1 VVSNVQCR
9 LCPKECT
16 VAPGQGGDCRVRV
29 NLDGRLRSVV
39 YGFPCAVNVDPVEKK
54 PFFHFL
60 PGTNMLSLA
69 TVGCNLHCLN
79 CQNWEISQANPE
91 DSTAAECP
99 PDRVVALAQ
108 ERRCPSIAC
117 TYTEPLVY
125 YEYTLDIATRARK
138 AGVRS
143 VLVTAAYISP
153 EPWQRLLEVI
163 DAVTVD
169 IKFMSDDLYRSICSG
184 TLRPVLDAIIAAKA
198 AGVWVEVS
206 NLVIP
211 TLNDRPED
219 VRQLAQWVKD
229 SLGVETPLHF
239 LGFYPRYKMQHLP
252 PTSDHVLETARD
264 VARGLGLRFVY
275 VGNVTCPDGQNT
287 RCPSCG
293 RLLVERSGFSVL
305 QNRLKEGRCPGCG
318 KTLAGVWE

>member
-1 VVSNVQCR
+1 

-16 VAPGQGGDCRVRV
+16 LSPGEAGDCRVRV
-29 NLDGRLRSVV
+29 NLDGRLRSLV
-39 YGFPCAVNVDPVEKK
+39 YGFPCAINVDPVEKK

-60 PGTNMLSLA
+60 PGTTMLSLA

-91 DSTAAECP
+91 DSTASQCP
-99 PDRVVALAQ
+99 PEQVVGLAQ
-108 ERRCPSIAC
+108 QHRCRSVAC

-125 YEYTLDIATRARK
+125 YEYTLDIARSARN
-138 AGVRS
+138 AGVRT

-153 EPWQRLLEVI
+153 EPWKRLLEVV
-163 DAVTVD
+163 DAVTID
-169 IKFMSDDLYRSICSG
+169 LKFMSDDLYHTVCDAS
-184 TLRPVLDAIIAAKA
+184 LKPVLDAIVAAKE

-219 VRQLAQWVKD
+219 LRRLSQWVKD

-252 PTSDHVLETARD
+252 PTSDHTLQMARD
-264 VARGLGLRFVY
+264 AAKAVGLKFVY
-275 VGNVTCPDGQNT
+275 VGNVTCPDGQDT
-287 RCPSCG
+287 HCPSCD
-293 RLLVERSGFSVL
+293 RLLVERSGFTVL
-305 QNRLKEGRCPGCG
+305 QNRIRDGHCPDCG
-318 KTLAGVWE
+318 KAVAGVWK